1 MKVVMN
7 KLPAINM
14 QVILNNF
21 QYEIVTKEAPGL
33 LFFAQK
39 KRRRRPSMHHITTH
53 KIVEN
58 SKGSNCN

>member
-33 LFFAQK
+33 LFLLR
-39 KRRRRPSMHHITTH
+39 KRDAAGHQCTISPRI
-53 KIVEN
+53 KL
-58 SKGSNCN
+58 

>member
-21 QYEIVTKEAPGL
+21 QYEIVTKEAPAS
-33 LFFAQK
+33 FFCSEKESPQAINA
-39 KRRRRPSMHHITTH
+39 PYHHA
-53 KIVEN
+53 
-58 SKGSNCN
+58 